1 MTRLP
6 QRGTSSTTT
15 TSPAL
20 AGGGAPSSVPAV
32 RAARAAVDAA
42 EDLVR
47 VAEAPHQRAALAAA
61 NADPRVKAAE
71 RAVQAA
77 RTAARKATQ
86 KVGRRQR
93 AILDANGAL
102 EVAEALRDDVD
113 VRGPSTAQLVERTA
127 ARTTVERCQRGVDV
141 AAADLVDAEEAR
153 AAREGELA
161 AAEERLAAVHGGALE
176 DRPPVKMV
184 KARARLSHALRN
196 LDTAQEQLV
205 AAQRAASGTR
215 AAAQVVPEFASVDT
229 FVEEYVLPNWRHTPA
244 DSRWCATWWRHAEA
258 VTRLEAVWEAFEVMR
273 LEPAPSLSTWWRDHL
288 DVHMRALTAVE
299 GTFAGCTASK
309 HTKVHDQQPQ
319 WTADAPAAGA
329 FHTDPDSPRQP
340 RRVTTLYDHEMR
352 A

>member
-1 MTRLP
+1 VTRLP

-32 RAARAAVDAA
+32 RAAQAAVDAA

-47 VAEAPHQRAALAAA
+47 VAEALHQRAALAASES
-61 NADPRVKAAE
+61 DPRVKAAE
-71 RAVQAA
+71 RTVQAA

-102 EVAEALRDDVD
+102 EVAEALRDELDA
-113 VRGPSTAQLVERTA
+113 GPTPARDTERRA
-127 ARTTVERCQRGVDV
+127 ARTAMERCQREVDV
-141 AAADLVDAEEAR
+141 AEAALVDAEEVR
-153 AAREGELA
+153 ASREGELA

-176 DRPPVKMV
+176 DRPPVKVV
-184 KARARLSHALRN
+184 KARARLSHALRS

-205 AAQRAASGTR
+205 DAQRAASGTR